1 MEASEMEDDIFE
13 VEDILDSCLSEV
25 ISLWINP
32 QFLTQHCAQVS
43 LRVYIKVSQVCHII
57 FEWSVDQHVNISVN
71 FS

>member
-32 QFLTQHCAQVS
+32 QFLTHHCAQVS
-43 LRVYIKVSQVCHII
+43 LRV
-57 FEWSVDQHVNISVN
+57 
-71 FS
+71 